1 MTLLMVHLFFLSW
14 CPVCSVLCEHNSCS
28 VRSSWITAV
37 LQLEGRIWIWEWFA
51 CRVLGST
58 VTTPIW
64 HYGASG
70 TIPVSWIWFISTE
83 VSGWTHELFSFLL
96 GGASSYTCLLI
107 GCCCVVRFEISIV
120 FLFGHLSI
128 LFMLTYITI
137 MKFSVCLKI
146 YMSKMK
152 HCSICEYKL
161 QNGCWAGINIVIFN
175 SGESDTSEMGFC
187 KCWSV
192 IWVSRRHHSAGKIML
207 KMGLLMWCSHL
218 RKGFLTWSLKVC
230 SVHLICSQVS
240 AIWSLWQEYKPSL
253 LKRWA
258 G

>member
-1 MTLLMVHLFFLSW
+1 MNTWTILISFGWGFL
-14 CPVCSVLCEHNSCS
+14 
-28 VRSSWITAV
+28 
-37 LQLEGRIWIWEWFA
+37 
-51 CRVLGST
+51 
-58 VTTPIW
+58 
-64 HYGASG
+64 
-70 TIPVSWIWFISTE
+70 
-83 VSGWTHELFSFLL
+83 
-96 GGASSYTCLLI
+96 
-107 GCCCVVRFEISIV
+107 
-120 FLFGHLSI
+120 
-128 LFMLTYITI
+128 LFMLADWLLLCCQIWNIRSLFIWSSLNSFHVDLYNYS
-137 MKFSVCLKI
+137 KFSVCLKI

-152 HCSICEYKL
+152 HCSICEYNL

-175 SGESDTSEMGFC
+175 TGESDTSEMGFC

-192 IWVSRRHHSAGKIML
+192 IWVSRRHHSAGKTML
-207 KMGLLMWCSHL
+207 KMGLLMWCSRL